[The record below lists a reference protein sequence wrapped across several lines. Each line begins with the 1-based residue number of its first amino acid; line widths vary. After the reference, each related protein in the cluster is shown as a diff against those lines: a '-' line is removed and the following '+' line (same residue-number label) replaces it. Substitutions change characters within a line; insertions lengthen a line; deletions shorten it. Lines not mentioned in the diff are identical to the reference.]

1 MLSAREGLH
10 EQATY
15 KVKGTDS
22 ESTCWKPQRGLR
34 EGCATSPVSFNIYH
48 FTVMREA
55 KARRSREAST
65 HGLEVDIRW
74 QYIPGSSLP
83 PKDLSKARK
92 STAKKTVVVTESLF
106 ADDTTLVGTR
116 KEMAPGKEVV
126 NATMGTF
133 EERCHPDKEEHLEL
147 GRPDGDE
154 IRMLGSYMGRSFDV
168 KKRIQRMGKAS
179 ATIEKRLK
187 GSSLSKKTQA
197 KIVDVC
203 VESTGLFDAQT
214 RPWFIGEIRRMQSMV
229 DKIYR
234 YIWSGKTKPPLIEMQ
249 EVGYNMFQ
257 VRQELGINTVE
268 TKITKRTLERIDHV
282 RRMKPDSLTKKVT
295 LGWPERP
302 KHPLFT
308 TRTQTTLDYW
318 RRCLKKAGID
328 IDTAEQFGKKRHL
341 WKKVVQERVAHLR
354 NWETAKAERT
364 QVDKDRAEEPGKV
377 CHFCDRTLKNQLGLK
392 VHMRGIHREGRDDQ
406 KQCSR
411 YGTWVAEQAILTN
424 HTKVCE
430 GAPPGSCPYC
440 RKKISKSNMA
450 RHKRMCT
457 QERLTTK
464 DSTDQRPS
472 PGSQEEGPRRKGP
485 RYPCKVCEKNVVR
498 DAIWCVDCQR
508 WFHRRCLKMSPKEL
522 RILAK
527 YKWQSGCT
535 PPPTSDAP
543 RTIQCRPRECK
554 VPLGPEWH
562 NKNKSK
568 IASFIVSY
576 RV

>member
-1 MLSAREGLH
+1 
-10 EQATY
+10 
-15 KVKGTDS
+15 
-22 ESTCWKPQRGLR
+22 
-34 EGCATSPVSFNIYH
+34 
-48 FTVMREA
+48 
-55 KARRSREAST
+55 
-65 HGLEVDIRW
+65 
-74 QYIPGSSLP
+74 
-83 PKDLSKARK
+83 
-92 STAKKTVVVTESLF
+92 
-106 ADDTTLVGTR
+106 
-116 KEMAPGKEVV
+116 
-126 NATMGTF
+126 
-133 EERCHPDKEEHLEL
+133 
-147 GRPDGDE
+147 
-154 IRMLGSYMGRSFDV
+154 
-168 KKRIQRMGKAS
+168 
-179 ATIEKRLK
+179 
-187 GSSLSKKTQA
+187 
-197 KIVDVC
+197 
-203 VESTGLFDAQT
+203 
-214 RPWFIGEIRRMQSMV
+214 
-229 DKIYR
+229 
-234 YIWSGKTKPPLIEMQ
+234 
-249 EVGYNMFQ
+249 
-257 VRQELGINTVE
+257 
-268 TKITKRTLERIDHV
+268 
-282 RRMKPDSLTKKVT
+282 MKPDSLTKKVT

-328 IDTAEQFGKKRHL
+328 IDTAEHVGKKRHL

-364 QVDKDRAEEPGKV
+364 QVDKDRAEETGKV

-527 YKWQSGCT
+527 YKWQCGCT

-543 RTIQCRPRECK
+543 QDNTVSPKRVQSPPRT
-554 VPLGPEWH
+554 
-562 NKNKSK
+562 
-568 IASFIVSY
+568 
-576 RV
+576 